1 MCQHRLLILR
11 SRDLSIPGELF
22 KFFFFWGG
30 GGGGGKEDLVRVL
43 KKGSVDRCTLILS
56 NFGPIRRPPVG
67 SMVKA
72 LVS

>member
-1 MCQHRLLILR
+1 MSDYSSVLGVIHDHDPMKACSSL
-11 SRDLSIPGELF
+11 
-22 KFFFFWGG
+22 FFWG